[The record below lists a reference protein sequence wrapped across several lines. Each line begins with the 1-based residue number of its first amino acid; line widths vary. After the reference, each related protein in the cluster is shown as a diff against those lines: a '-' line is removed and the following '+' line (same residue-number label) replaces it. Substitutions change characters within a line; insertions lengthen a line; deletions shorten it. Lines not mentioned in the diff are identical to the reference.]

1 VRSFQQSTLLL
12 PSVLLLAVACSTPA
26 VVLKRTPHLQ
36 EVGTTQ
42 ARQDVA
48 SCEAE
53 SWAYFTAKGY
63 DGVPLP
69 PIGNLQATRG
79 VIIDTATPRRMQW
92 GVAYQQYVE
101 RCLTDHGYEVV
112 GWK

>member
-1 VRSFQQSTLLL
+1 MRSFHQSFLLL
-12 PSVLLLAVACSTPA
+12 GVLLVTVACSSPA
-26 VVLKRTPHLQ
+26 VLLKRTPHLQ

-48 SCEAE
+48 ACEAE
-53 SWAYFTAKGY
+53 SQANLTAKGY

-79 VIIDTATPRRMQW
+79 VIIDTATPRRMRW
-92 GVAYQQYVE
+92 EATYQQYVQQ
-101 RCLTDHGYEVV
+101 CLTEHGYEVV